1 MREGFAQRA
10 TPTTPKTR
18 PAQESE
24 LGLTNL
30 CLLLVRVRDCA
41 APTDPPPP
49 PLRLRP
55 SAPPPSAQRSAARRP
70 STMPRKVSFT
80 RDHSG
85 PCMGVLQGSD
95 YLLT

>member
-10 TPTTPKTR
+10 TPTPPKTR

-41 APTDPPPP
+41 APTNPPPP
-49 PLRLRP
+49 PLRPTPALGPSALRP
-55 SAPPPSAQRSAARRP
+55 SSQLVVRRW
-70 STMPRKVSFT
+70 V
-80 RDHSG
+80 
-85 PCMGVLQGSD
+85 GVR
-95 YLLT
+95 